1 MHLWIITRFM
11 MCVQSFMKKFLF
23 FQLFDVSLQ
32 SNEFLYTRLGYSF

>member
-1 MHLWIITRFM
+1 MNYYTLYDVCTKFHE
-11 MCVQSFMKKFLF
+11 KFLF